1 MLIVFMISALLAG
14 KVCKAVIDPSKFWFA
29 RQMFDELPVWGH
41 CVCGNRQKVLDNFN
55 RVFQYSAFYFSAML
69 LDNLAA
75 IVLITLSFLCF
86 FTSQS

>member
-1 MLIVFMISALLAG
+1 MISALLAG